1 MNKYSSE
8 NISRI
13 GNAAIYIAQHAS
25 GVSKTKLLKLL
36 YLMEERSAL
45 RYHQP
50 FLGLPY
56 EVWQA
61 GPVAKDIYIDISDG
75 VVMLSPY
82 VKVISDK
89 DSQYIEPVK
98 PFDEDDFSVNEIRLM
113 DEVLAEY
120 GNKTA
125 KELVAITHRKGTLW
139 YNLAKEKGLLEAFE
153 KHECN
158 NSSYVINFA
167 DAMSPCSAEHYEEA
181 LALHNASNL
190 YSL

>member
-8 NISRI
+8 SISRI

-25 GVSKTKLLKLL
+25 SVSKTKLLKLL

-61 GPVAKDIYIDISDG
+61 GPVAKDVYIDISDG
-75 VVMLSPY
+75 AVMLSQY
-82 VKVISDK
+82 IKVQNDK
-89 DSQYIEPVK
+89 DSQYVIPVK
-98 PFDEDDFSVNEIRLM
+98 PFDDADFSANEIRLM
-113 DEVLAEY
+113 DEILAEY
-120 GNKTA
+120 GGKTA
-125 KELVAITHRKGTLW
+125 KELVAITHKKGSLW

-153 KHECN
+153 KHESN
-158 NSSYVINFA
+158 NSDYVINFA
-167 DAMSPCSAEHYEEA
+167 DAMMPCVADYYNEA
-181 LALHNASNL
+181 LALHKASNA

>member
-1 MNKYSSE
+1 MNKYSAE

-13 GNAAIYIAQHAS
+13 GNAAIYIAQHAG

-61 GPVAKDIYIDISDG
+61 GPVAKDIYIDISEG

-82 VKVISDK
+82 VRVISDK

-98 PFDEDDFSVNEIRLM
+98 PFDEDDFSTNEIRLM

-125 KELVAITHRKGTLW
+125 KELVAITHKKGTLW
-139 YNLAKEKGLLEAFE
+139 YNLAKEKGLLDAFE

-167 DAMSPCSAEHYEEA
+167 DAMSPCSAEYYEEA

>member
-13 GNAAIYIAQHAS
+13 GNTAIYIVQHADN
-25 GVSKTKLLKLL
+25 VSKTKLLKLL

-75 VVMLSPY
+75 VVILSPY
-82 VKVISDK
+82 VRVINDK
-89 DSQYIEPVK
+89 DSQYLEAIK
-98 PFDEDDFSVNEIRLM
+98 PFDEDEFSSNEIRLM

-125 KELVAITHRKGTLW
+125 KELVAITHKKGSLW

-167 DAMSPCSAEHYEEA
+167 DAMPPCSAEYYNEA
-181 LALHNASNL
+181 LSLHNASNF